1 MPNLRDIKQRI
12 KSIQKTE
19 KLTNAMKMVA
29 SARLR
34 RAELRMRSSRHFND
48 NLKSVCVNMDASE
61 LFPGDLPLVQGRE
74 RTSDI
79 GLIVVSGER
88 GLCGSFNN
96 NLIQHA
102 AKLCGENR
110 KIKLICL
117 GKKGLSYFT
126 SHNYNIIFGRQGV
139 IEDMNYAAANELAH
153 EIIDLFNDGVVDEFQ
168 LLYYRFQSMMVQR
181 LTHEKLIPVELDQGQ
196 DEQAEEEFPQMLY
209 EPGASGLLQRV
220 APFMIASQLYNA
232 ISESAASEQ
241 AARRMAME
249 NASDNAQDLVKKLT
263 MKYNRTRQSVITTE
277 ILEVVAGGEGM
288 S

>member
-19 KLTNAMKMVA
+19 KLTSAMKMVA

-34 RAELRMRSSRHFND
+34 RAELRMRSSRYFND
-48 NLKSVCVNMDASE
+48 NLKSVCANMDASE

-102 AKLCGENR
+102 AKLCGKNR

-126 SHNYNIIFGRQGV
+126 RHNYNIIFGRQGI
-139 IEDMNYAAANELAH
+139 IEEMNYAAANALAH

-181 LTHEKLIPVELDQGQ
+181 LTHEKLIPVELNG
-196 DEQAEEEFPQMLY
+196 DEQAEKEFPQMIY
-209 EPGASGLLQRV
+209 EPGTSGLLQRV
-220 APFMIASQLYNA
+220 APFMIATQLYNA

-277 ILEVVAGGEGM
+277 ILEVVAGGEGL

>member
-34 RAELRMRSSRHFND
+34 RAEQRMRGSRYFND
-48 NLKSVCVNMDASE
+48 NLKSVCANLDPSE
-61 LFPGDLPLVQGRE
+61 LFPDDLPLVQGRE
-74 RTSDI
+74 QASDI

-102 AKLCGENR
+102 VKLCGENR

-126 SHNYNIIFGRQGV
+126 RHHYNIIFGRQGI
-139 IEDMNYAAANELAH
+139 IENMDFAAANELAH

-168 LLYYRFQSMMVQR
+168 LLYYRFKSMMLQR
-181 LTHEKLIPVELDQGQ
+181 LTHEKLIPVELNGDGQ
-196 DEQAEEEFPQMLY
+196 TEFPQMLN
-209 EPGASGLLQRV
+209 EPGPSGLLKRV

-241 AARRMAME
+241 AARRRAME
-249 NASDNAQDLVKKLT
+249 NASDNAQDLVKTLT
-263 MKYNRTRQSVITTE
+263 MQYNRTRQSVITTQ
-277 ILEVVAGGEGM
+277 ILEVVAGGEGV

>member
-19 KLTNAMKMVA
+19 KLTSAMKMVA

-34 RAELRMRSSRHFND
+34 RAEQRMRGSRYFND
-48 NLKSVCVNMDASE
+48 NLKSVCGNLDASE
-61 LFPGDLPLVQGRE
+61 LFPDDLPLIQGRE
-74 RTSDI
+74 QVSDI

-102 AKLCGENR
+102 AKLCDQNR
-110 KIKLICL
+110 KIKMICL

-126 SHNYNIIFGRQGV
+126 RHNYNIIFGRQGI
-139 IEDMNYAAANELAH
+139 IEKMDFAAANELAH
-153 EIIDLFNDGVVDEFQ
+153 EIIDLFNDGVVDEFH

-181 LTHEKLIPVELDQGQ
+181 LTHEKLIPLELNGEGGT
-196 DEQAEEEFPQMLY
+196 EQEFPQMLT
-209 EPGASGLLQRV
+209 EPGTSELLQRT

-249 NASDNAQDLVKKLT
+249 NASDNAQDLVKTLT
-263 MKYNRTRQSVITTE
+263 MQYNRTRQSVITTQ
-277 ILEVVAGGEGM
+277 ILEVVAGSEGV